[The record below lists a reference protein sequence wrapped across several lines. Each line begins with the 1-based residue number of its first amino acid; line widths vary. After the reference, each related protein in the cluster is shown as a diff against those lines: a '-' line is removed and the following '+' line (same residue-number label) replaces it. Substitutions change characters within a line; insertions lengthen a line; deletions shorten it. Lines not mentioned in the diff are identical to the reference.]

1 MSLRTFGASLLT
13 RLGWFLRAVEAEDE
27 SMVEEV
33 LRLSR
38 RRRLFAPLAYTVG
51 AFAMLIQGLRRLL
64 ANWWLIPVEVLP
76 ALWLWFAMFDLR
88 QHIWRGESFFSAH
101 EDALIPIALLI
112 VAVTTIALFLNVV
125 FAFAVAQHGKPSI
138 RAAFGDARERSVTI
152 LATGAIVG
160 SLLAVSVTVGAGW
173 QAPWFTLALGAS
185 VGLMMVVYLSLPSRL
200 LRLKR
205 ISSRRDRLAASAL
218 GGLLATVVSTP
229 SYLISRLGVLMLG
242 SSILVIPGY
251 LVLTLGVVLQ
261 AGGTGAVR
269 AIRMSGAL
277 VHSKSTVP
285 IEQAAERDPSA
296 PGPSGQP
303 R

>member
-1 MSLRTFGASLLT
+1 MSLRTLRVSFVT
-13 RLGWFLRAVEAEDE
+13 RLRWFLRAVEAEDE

-64 ANWWLIPVEVLP
+64 ANWWLIPVEILP
-76 ALWLWFAMFDLR
+76 AIWLWFAMFDLR
-88 QHIWRGESFFSAH
+88 QHVLRGESFFTAH
-101 EDALIPIALLI
+101 EEALIPIALLI
-112 VAVTTIALFLNVV
+112 VVITIVALFLNVV

-138 RAAFGDARERSVTI
+138 RPAFAEARARSVTI

-160 SLLAVSVTVGAGW
+160 TLLAVSATVGARW

-185 VGLMMVVYLSLPSRL
+185 VGLMMVVYLSLPGRL

-205 ISSRRDRLAASAL
+205 ISSRRDRLTASAL

-229 SYLISRLGVLMLG
+229 SYLISRLGILMLG

-277 VHSKSTVP
+277 VHSKSTAVTGKP
-285 IEQAAERDPSA
+285 AERDPSA
-296 PGPSGQP
+296 PGASGQP
-303 R
+303 G